1 MEKRG
6 MDLHTHTN
14 VSDGVLSPE
23 ELIAKAIGNGFKVL
37 AITDH
42 NCLLPD
48 FTKYRHLAA
57 PDLQLIRGT
66 EVGCVYTLS
75 TGTIANLHVVVLIP
89 DAERD
94 ITPLEKL
101 LNKNGPEVRKAYINR
116 MLDALR
122 KVDCDLGNYENLCE
136 YLGVDYIGKSQVVQ
150 GMVKCGFVKDEQEGL
165 DLYVGD
171 FGEKRAWVPKD
182 NRIELEELIHIVHQI
197 RAIPIFAH
205 LYYYGLTEEE
215 NHEVLAA
222 FRSLADT
229 IGCMETDYGPYTEEQ
244 RASLRAYAKEY
255 DLMESAGSDFHGVY
269 GEDNLDELF
278 DCEKFDVMMQRW
290 EEFYRIPGKHWGID
304 TGKIYPIPALE
315 ECELELIGK
324 ESEDE

>member
-6 MDLHTHTN
+6 MDLHIHTN

-23 ELIAKAIGNGFKVL
+23 ELIAKAIQNGFKVL

-42 NCLLPD
+42 NRLLPD
-48 FTKYRHLAA
+48 FEQYRRLAV
-57 PDLQLIRGT
+57 PNLQLIRGT
-66 EVGCVYTLS
+66 EVGCVYLLS
-75 TGTIANLHVVVLIP
+75 TGAIANLHVVVLIP
-89 DAERD
+89 DAEID

-101 LNKNGPEVRKAYINR
+101 LDKNGPEVRKAYINR

-122 KVDCDLGNYENLCE
+122 NVGCDLGNYEDLCE
-136 YLGVDYIGKSQVVQ
+136 YLRVDYIGKSQVVR

-171 FGEKRAWVPKD
+171 FGEKRSWVPKD
-182 NRIELEELIHIVHQI
+182 NRIELEELMRVVYQI
-197 RAIPIFAH
+197 RGIPILAH

-215 NHEVLAA
+215 NHEALAA
-222 FRSLADT
+222 FRSLAGG

-244 RASLRAYAKEY
+244 RSSLRRLAKEY

-290 EEFYRIPGKHWGID
+290 DEFYRIPGKYRGID
-304 TGKIYPIPALE
+304 DGKIYPIPAL
-315 ECELELIGK
+315 
-324 ESEDE
+324 